1 MAQVIQ
7 FHPRATDTS
16 HSKAVSLTALPPLAL
31 YVHVPWCVKKCPYCD
46 FNSHEL
52 KQDLSDSHSAKQWEM
67 AYIDALLRDL
77 ESNLPDVW
85 GRRLVSVY
93 IGGGTPSVLSAHAMD
108 VLLAGIR
115 ARMPQVADIEV
126 TMEANPGTL
135 DTGKLEGF
143 RDAGVTRLSLGV
155 QSFDDALLTR
165 IGRIH
170 NGRQAHEALE
180 TAYRLFDKVNLDI
193 MFALPQQTMAELQA
207 DVAAAMAYAPTHLSY
222 YHLTLEPNTFFHRH
236 PPILPDDDLALDMQE
251 HIEAEL
257 ARAGLHHYE
266 VSAYAAKGHESLHNS
281 NYWRFGDY
289 IGIGAGAHGKISQ
302 HNRIFRQTR
311 FKHPNMY
318 LDAMQKTG
326 QAIESSVEL
335 TSDELPFEFMLNA
348 LRLRDG
354 ASVAEFQAATGLSI
368 TDLEPALSDA
378 QARGLMDKQHD
389 MLRVTDLGWRFLSDV
404 QGMFLAGSKKY

>member
-7 FHPRATDTS
+7 FHPRAIATA
-16 HSKAVSLTALPPLAL
+16 HNKAVSLTALPPLAL

-52 KQDLSDSHSAKQWEM
+52 KQDLSDLNEAKKWET

-93 IGGGTPSVLSAHAMD
+93 IGGGTPSVLSASAID
-108 VLLAGIR
+108 TLLAGIR
-115 ARMPQVADIEV
+115 ARLPQVADIEV

-155 QSFDDALLTR
+155 QSFNDTLLQR

-170 NGRQAHEALE
+170 NGRQAHDALE

-257 ARAGLHHYE
+257 AHAGLHHYE

-318 LDAMQKTG
+318 LESMQKNG
-326 QAIESSVEL
+326 HAIES
-335 TSDELPFEFMLNA
+335 TSDISCDDLPFEFMLNA

-354 ASVAEFQAATGLSI
+354 ASVAEFHAATGLTI
-368 TDLEPALSDA
+368 ADLEPALSAA
-378 QARGLMDKQHD
+378 QAKGLMEKQHD
-389 MLRVTDLGWRFLSDV
+389 VLRVTDLGWRFLSDV
-404 QGMFLAGSKKY
+404 QGMFLAGSKK